1 MRAVPPIP
9 ERLARKGRSWQL
21 EVVDVGQPTPAMR
34 RVTARLAGAEPL
46 DPVPGQS
53 LILLLPQDGAEAV
66 ARHYTIRRYDPATR
80 HLAIDVVLHGDTP
93 ANRWARAAR
102 LGDLFAAVG
111 PRGHVRLNPM
121 ATEHLMV
128 ADETGLPA
136 VLSMLEGLP
145 SGHRALALVE
155 IAGDAERQPVP
166 EREDIDLRWL
176 VRPDGAAPGRATMQA
191 LRHLSCAPG
200 PDHHAYLAGETDAVR
215 TQRRHL
221 LMLGFT
227 KEAISAEGYW
237 RPGRIGGHDHVD
249 A

>member
-1 MRAVPPIP
+1 MIIVPPIP

-21 EVVDVGQPTPAMR
+21 EVIDVGQPTPAMR

-53 LILLLPQDGAEAV
+53 LILVLPQDDAEAV
-66 ARHYTIRRYDPATR
+66 ARHYTIRRYDPTTR

-93 ANRWARAAR
+93 ANRWVRVARP
-102 LGDLFAAVG
+102 GDRFAAVG
-111 PRGHVRLNPM
+111 PRGHVRLNPNV
-121 ATEHLMV
+121 TEHLMV

-145 SGHRALALVE
+145 SGHRALAVVE
-155 IAGDAERQPVP
+155 IASDAERQSLP

-176 VRPDGAAPGRATMQA
+176 VRPDGAVPGQATTQA
-191 LRHLSCAPG
+191 LRHLSPAPG
-200 PDHHAYLAGETDAVR
+200 PGLHAYLAGETDAVR

-221 LMLGFT
+221 LTLGFA
-227 KEAISAEGYW
+227 KESVSAEGYW